1 MTVVEELDS
10 LPERI
15 KVSSGRITELRE
27 QLAAELETRERLIVQ
42 AVDEANIPQADVA
55 RSAGVSQ
62 PHIIRILAKASSD

>member
-1 MTVVEELDS
+1 MTVVAELDS

-55 RSAGVSQ
+55 RAAGVSQ